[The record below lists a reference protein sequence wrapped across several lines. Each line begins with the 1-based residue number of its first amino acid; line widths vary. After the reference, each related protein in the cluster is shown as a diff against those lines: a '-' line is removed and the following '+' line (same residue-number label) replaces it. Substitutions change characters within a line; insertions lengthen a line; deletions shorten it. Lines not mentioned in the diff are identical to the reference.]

1 MSFVCIILIIR
12 KDLLSYKR
20 KEKNEMERRRSASGI
35 KRLKGRTSIRL
46 HHEINIR
53 DADVT

>member
-12 KDLLSYKR
+12 KDLLSYK
-20 KEKNEMERRRSASGI
+20 EKTPDEMERRRSASGI
-35 KRLKGRTSIRL
+35 KRLKGRTSIGL

>member
-12 KDLLSYKR
+12 KDLLSYK
-20 KEKNEMERRRSASGI
+20 KNLDEMERRRSASGI
-35 KRLKGRTSIRL
+35 KRLKGRTSIGL
-46 HHEINIR
+46 HHVINIR